1 MPDARFFE
9 SLGPLT
15 LRALAEATG
24 STLRDAEAAERLVV
38 KVAPLGQASAD
49 AVAFLGSRKHAADL
63 ATTKAG
69 AVFVSEADV
78 AVAPAGCVVLISR
91 APQAAWAKAAALLHR
106 PRTHPLTDG
115 MIDPTAEVE
124 DGAEIG
130 PGVIIGPGARIGSGT
145 RILSAAVIG
154 PGVAIGRGGWI
165 GAYASIGFA
174 LIGDRVN
181 IMAGARV
188 GEAGFGVTASD
199 GGLADIPQLGRVII
213 QDNVTV
219 GANSCIDRGSYD
231 DTVIGENTKL
241 DNLVHVGHSTRLG
254 RNCVA
259 AAYTGISGSVV
270 AGDNVSFGGRAGIS
284 DHVQIG
290 DGANIAAG
298 SGVLGTIP
306 AGETWGGYPAKPI
319 RKWMRETATLTQWVE
334 AERVR
339 GSRK

>member
-9 SLGPLT
+9 SLGPLK
-15 LRALAEATG
+15 LRDLADATG
-24 STLRDAEAAERLVV
+24 STLLEADAGERVIT

-63 ATTKAG
+63 GVTKAG

-78 AVAPAGCVVLISR
+78 SAAPAGCVVLVSR
-91 APQAAWAKAAALLHR
+91 APQAAWAKAAGLLHR
-106 PRTHPLTDG
+106 PHTHDAAGG
-115 MIDPTAEVE
+115 MIHPTAELE
-124 DGAEIG
+124 DGVEIG
-130 PGVIIGPGARIGSGT
+130 PGVIVGPGAKIGSGT

-181 IMAGARV
+181 IMAGARI
-188 GEAGFGVTASD
+188 GESGFGVTGSS
-199 GGLADIPQLGRVII
+199 GGLVDIPQLGRVII
-213 QDNVTV
+213 QDNVTI

-284 DHVQIG
+284 DHVRIG
-290 DGANIAAG
+290 DGASIAAG

-306 AGETWGGYPAKPI
+306 AGEVWGGYPAKPI
-319 RKWMRETATLTQWVE
+319 RKWMRETATLTRWVE
-334 AERVR
+334 DDRMR
-339 GSRK
+339 GEKK